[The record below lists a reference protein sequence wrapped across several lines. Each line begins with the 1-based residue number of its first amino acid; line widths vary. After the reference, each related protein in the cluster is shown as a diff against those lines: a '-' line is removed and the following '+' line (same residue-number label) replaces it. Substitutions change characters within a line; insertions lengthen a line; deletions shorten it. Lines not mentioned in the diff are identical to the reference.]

1 MSKPIN
7 AFKHIEMPEL
17 LSLGQGMLKYL
28 PEIVDKVALR
38 GKGLLITDA
47 FLRDKYAKEI
57 EAIMEAE
64 KREIIISVIED
75 STLAEVDKQLQLFK
89 EIDAGYAIGL
99 GGGRPIDVAKLTSFK
114 ANKRFISIPTIASHD
129 GLASSRASLKGVDKR
144 HSIEARPPIAVVGDT
159 DILDKAP
166 YRFTVAGCGDV
177 IAKKTAIKDWLLAH
191 RLKNELISPTSISL
205 AEMTVK
211 LITENAS
218 LIKSQ
223 AEGFSRVVMNCLIA
237 SSLAMC
243 TAGSSRPG
251 SGSEHMF
258 SHALD
263 SIAKTPALHGEQT
276 AFGTIMMSYLH
287 NGIEGSDDVKTLMK
301 TLGLPITAKEL
312 GVTAEEVVKALEA
325 AHTIRKRF
333 TILGFEG
340 LSHEAATNVAL
351 KTGVIN

>member
-28 PEIVDKVALR
+28 PEIVDRVDLK

-47 FLRDKYAKEI
+47 FLKDKFAKEI
-57 EAIMEAE
+57 EAIMEGE
-64 KREIIISVIED
+64 KKEIHISIIED
-75 STLAEVDKQLQLFK
+75 STLAEVDKQLELFN
-89 EIDAGYAIGL
+89 EIEAGYALGL

-114 ANKRFISIPTIASHD
+114 AKKRFISIPTIASHD

-177 IAKKTAIKDWLLAH
+177 IAKKTAIKDWLLAY
-191 RLKNELISPTSISL
+191 RLKNELISPTAISL
-205 AEMTVK
+205 SEMTVNLITDNAK
-211 LITENAS
+211 LIR
-218 LIKSQ
+218 SQ

-263 SIAKTPALHGEQT
+263 SIAETPALHGEQT
-276 AFGTIMMSYLH
+276 AFGTIMMAYLH
-287 NGIEGSDDVKTLMK
+287 DGMEGSDSVKKLMK
-301 TLGLPITAKEL
+301 ILGLPTTAKEL
-312 GVTAEEVVKALEA
+312 GVTAEEVIKALEM

-333 TILGFEG
+333 TILGTEG
-340 LSHEAATNVAL
+340 LSREAATNVAL